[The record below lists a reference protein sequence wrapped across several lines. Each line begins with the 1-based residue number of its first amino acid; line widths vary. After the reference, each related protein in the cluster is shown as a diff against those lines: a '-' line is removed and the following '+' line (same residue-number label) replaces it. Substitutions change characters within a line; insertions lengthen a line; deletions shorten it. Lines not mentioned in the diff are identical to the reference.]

1 MRRQSQASPDLIT
14 KVNVTP
20 IIDVALVL
28 VIILLVTAPMIS
40 AVDMRIQLPEARTK
54 SAEGERNL
62 SISVSPQGELT
73 VDRDKVTRAGLPKA
87 LRTRLARPGGEN
99 VLVVVCA
106 DAGLPYE
113 KVSWVLEQAR
123 DAGAKRLAIATR
135 QKPEKPR

>member
-1 MRRQSQASPDLIT
+1 MRRLSQASPDLIT

-54 SAEGERNL
+54 SAEDERNL
-62 SISVSPQGELT
+62 SISVSPRGELT
-73 VDRDKVTRAGLPKA
+73 VDREKVTRAGLPKA
-87 LRTRLARPGGEN
+87 LRARLARPGADG

-123 DAGAKRLAIATR
+123 EAGAKRLAIATR